1 MYENQEV
8 KNEQRTDN
16 LCLYNLN
23 IYLCPEL

>member
-16 LCLYNLN
+16 LGLYNLN